1 MQQSTPFH
9 IRIAKKLFGDL
20 AYRMFLWRGGLEN
33 WFYSAIAYQFEKS
46 EEGWSPFG
54 NYYEFGVGW
63 GRSMSAYLR
72 AQKKFC
78 DITKTEPSKFQIFGF
93 DSFEGLPESKR
104 LEDQHPLWK
113 KNEFSYDIEEV
124 KKKISN
130 GGLDLNKFNIR
141 FIKGNFVDSL
151 TTSLMDEIK
160 KFPPSIVTIDVDYYS
175 STKIVLEWMEPILK
189 SGTLFY
195 FDDIWAFHGN
205 PHYGALKAIDE
216 FNKTFDGQLKPF
228 PVLGMAGNTY
238 IYSRK
243 EFEY

>member
-1 MQQSTPFH
+1 MDKSFPFH
-9 IRIAKKLFGDL
+9 IRIAEKLFGDL
-20 AYRMFLWRGGLEN
+20 AYQTFLWNRGLEN
-33 WFYSAIAYQFEKS
+33 WFYSAITYQFKIS

-78 DITKTEPSKFQIFGF
+78 NITKTNHSKFQIFGF

-104 LEDQHPLWK
+104 LEDQHPNWK
-113 KNEFSYDIEEV
+113 KNKFSYDIEGV
-124 KKKISN
+124 KKEISN
-130 GGLDLNKFNIR
+130 NGLDLNKFNIK
-141 FIKGNFVDSL
+141 FIKGNFLDSL
-151 TTSLMDEIK
+151 TTTLMDEIK

-195 FDDIWAFHGN
+195 FDDIWSFHGN
-205 PHYGALKAIDE
+205 SHYGELKAIDE
-216 FNKTFDGQLKPF
+216 FNETFDGHLRSF
-228 PVLGMAGNTY
+228 PLLGKTGSVY
-238 IYSRK
+238 IYSK
-243 EFEY
+243 KKFEY